1 MENTELTA
9 QKSQPNNLKS
19 QPNAKKGLKNWINL
33 VFNPVSAK
41 TDVKRSH
48 IIQLLGSLAVLILL
62 NVAGSFVFTKFD
74 LTQEKRYSLSASTKH
89 LLTGGKKGQ
98 TKIDDVIMIRCYLD
112 GDIPAAYKEL
122 RNATKDLL
130 NEMRSY
136 NSDIEFEFVD
146 PNSMKDTKAREE
158 FYDKLLRK
166 GFQPLLIKN
175 TVGGKVEQQYIF
187 PYIEI
192 SQGNMNSVK
201 SLISTKSGFTE
212 DEVIKSSI
220 QNLEYTLYS
229 SIRNTIQGIKPS
241 IAFLYGQKEPDAA
254 YLLDII
260 QSLDETYT
268 IDSISINGQINA
280 LIDRRYDSVDNSVVK
295 FTKKYE
301 CLIIVKPSQPFTQK
315 DLYIIDQYL
324 MQGGKILW
332 LLDPLTASMD
342 SLQSQARTMAM
353 SNFTGAEEILFSYG
367 IKLNNDLVMD
377 LQCVQVPIVTGQ
389 YQNGQPQMTYYPW
402 NFFVSASP
410 TAHIISNKI
419 NPVKLEFVSTIDTV
433 QGNNETF
440 SYPILLSSSNT
451 RLLNAPVEVSLQMLK
466 QKQEPRLFNQG
477 KKILALLSEGKFAS
491 AFRNRLPEE
500 MINNPMIAN
509 RNISDSTAMIVVADG
524 DLILNSFKNNQVV
537 PLGFDIYTG
546 QMFGNKEFL
555 INCINYLCGDKD
567 LIPLRSREVIVR
579 KLDMAKIE
587 RTKKQWQLFNML
599 VPLGIIAILATVV
612 IILRKKTYI
621 KR

>member
-146 PNSMKDTKAREE
+146 PNSMKDTKARDE

>member
-146 PNSMKDTKAREE
+146 PNSMKDTKARDE

-342 SLQSQARTMAM
+342 SLRSQARTMAM

>member
-146 PNSMKDTKAREE
+146 PNSMKDTKARDE

-612 IILRKKTYI
+612 IILRKKT
-621 KR
+621 

>member
-555 INCINYLCGDKD
+555 INCINYHCGDKD